1 MKAFK
6 RIFLIMDIVM
16 AVVILFITAVHF
28 MPAEVKELSDAE
40 KSGRAF
46 IDRLESRDVGEV
58 EMLRSENRREKIKA
72 ERDARVQKLL
82 SGETDVWTLFEDY
95 AIMGDSRAV
104 GFYYHD
110 FLPDDRVIADGGW
123 TIRDIEPNLDSV
135 KAVSPDHIYLCFG
148 LNDVSIGYWD
158 TPEEYVKEF
167 AEILDRVQKELPGVT
182 FYINSILPATDPAFD
197 VMSEWREIPNFS
209 EAVRKMCREKG
220 IPFVDCD
227 ELMKEHADLYDIDG
241 IHVKK
246 EFYQYW
252 AANMITTWYDVEA
265 GLYEDTIEADGKEKH
280 GTKGTDTGKEDGN
293 KDDTEAGGENGTT
306 EGE

>member
-28 MPAEVKELSDAE
+28 MPEEVHELSDAE

-46 IDRLESRDVGEV
+46 IERLESRDVAEV
-58 EMLRSENRREKIKA
+58 EQLRSEKRREKIKA
-72 ERDARVQKLL
+72 ERDARVKKLT

-110 FLPDDRVIADGGW
+110 FLPKDRVIADGGW

-167 AEILDRVQKELPGVT
+167 DEILERVKKELPGVT
-182 FYINSILPATDPAFD
+182 FYVNSILPATDPAFD
-197 VMSEWREIPNFS
+197 LMSEWRRIPDFS
-209 EAVRKMCREKG
+209 QAVKAMCKEKG

-227 ELMKEHADLYDIDG
+227 ELMKEHADLYDEDG

-246 EFYQYW
+246 EFYKYW
-252 AANMITTWYDVEA
+252 AANMIVTWYDVEA
-265 GLYEDTIEADGKEKH
+265 GLYGEEEK
-280 GTKGTDTGKEDGN
+280 
-293 KDDTEAGGENGTT
+293 
-306 EGE
+306 

>member
-6 RIFLIMDIVM
+6 RVFLIMDIVM

-28 MPAEVKELSDAE
+28 MPADVRELTDAE

-46 IDRLESRDVGEV
+46 IERLESRDVAEV
-58 EMLRSENRREKIKA
+58 DKIRSEKRREDIKA
-72 ERDARVQKLL
+72 QRDARVKSLTDG
-82 SGETDVWTLFEDY
+82 STDVWTLFEDY

-158 TPEEYVKEF
+158 TPEDYVKEF
-167 AEILDRVQKELPGVT
+167 SEILDRVQKELPGVT

-209 EAVRKMCREKG
+209 KAVRKMCREKG

-252 AANMITTWYDVEA
+252 AANMIITWYDVEA
-265 GLYEDTIEADGKEKH
+265 GLYEDIETDGTKEVVSGDDGVKED
-280 GTKGTDTGKEDGN
+280 GTKGT
-293 KDDTEAGGENGTT
+293 ENGTEKDSGNG